1 METITRRGPQ
11 SMSQAEFT
19 ELRSRYSST
28 LVDLGTGDGAWPRRF
43 ARQYGNCLAIGID
56 SDRAALKEAAKM
68 AERKPARGGAPNALY
83 VVARVEALPPELH
96 QSADWATIYF
106 PWAALLRMILTGEKE
121 LTGLLDNLCA
131 KRSRLSIVLNAEA
144 APDGLDKPTPSTVR
158 KALQAPSCRMPASE
172 SPTPTGKMPPK
183 WRIHQLLGAAAWS
196 KAVNGQ
202 WSRWKRHV
210 RGRRIDDG

>member
-83 VVARVEALPPELH
+83 VVSKDRGTPTRAVQ

-158 KALQAPSCRMPASE
+158 TALQAPLSNAGFRITDTDWQDAAETPPTTWGGRLVKGSKRSMVALEAS
-172 SPTPTGKMPPK
+172 
-183 WRIHQLLGAAAWS
+183 R
-196 KAVNGQ
+196 
-202 WSRWKRHV
+202 
-210 RGRRIDDG
+210 

>member
-11 SMSQAEFT
+11 NMSPAEFT

-68 AERKPARGGAPNALY
+68 AERKPARGGAPNTLY
-83 VVARVEALPPELH
+83 IAARVEALPPELC
-96 QSADWATIYF
+96 SAADWATIYF

-158 KALQAPSCRMPASE
+158 KALQAPLSNAGFRITDTDWQDAAETPPTTWGGRLVKGSKRSMVALEAS
-172 SPTPTGKMPPK
+172 
-183 WRIHQLLGAAAWS
+183 R
-196 KAVNGQ
+196 
-202 WSRWKRHV
+202 
-210 RGRRIDDG
+210 